1 MPDWKILQTGSSCIG
16 VLLFDRF
23 SNHCLANAVEPLR
36 AANTLLGRKIYDWQV
51 LTLDGAPV
59 TSSSGFPVVPAASL
73 SEASGGDALF
83 LLPSYD
89 YRRHATVKCS
99 QLLRAAAR
107 RYDTLVGL
115 DTGSWLLAEAGL
127 LDGRPATIHYEVFE
141 EFSEQFP
148 DVMARRE
155 RFIVDG
161 NRVTSG
167 GAMTAFELVLRLIG
181 ERHGTALTLEIAALF
196 MHQEAGIV
204 RSVSKAQ
211 GNRHVAA
218 AIAEMES
225 HVEQPLPIRLVA
237 KRAGCSQ
244 KELERWFAKVIG
256 APPQT
261 VYRRIR
267 LTLARRL
274 MVETA
279 MSVAEVAL
287 RCGYADASAFTRAFK
302 AEFGVPPRAVRQ

>member
-1 MPDWKILQTGSSCIG
+1 MPDWKILHSGSSRVG

-36 AANTLLGRKIYDWQV
+36 AANTLLGRKAYDWQI
-51 LTLDGAPV
+51 LTLDGTPV
-59 TSSSGFPVVPAASL
+59 TSSSGFPVVPSASL
-73 SEASGGDALF
+73 ADAPGGDALF

-89 YRRHATVKCS
+89 YRRHASVKCS
-99 QLLRAAAR
+99 HLLRAAAR

-148 DVMARRE
+148 DVVARRE

-225 HVEQPLPIRLVA
+225 HVEQLLPIRLVA

-244 KELERWFAKVIG
+244 KDLERWFARVIG
-256 APPQT
+256 APPRT

-287 RCGYADASAFTRAFK
+287 RCGYADTSAFTRAFK
-302 AEFGVPPRAVRQ
+302 AEFGVTPRAVRQ

>member
-1 MPDWKILQTGSSCIG
+1 MPDWKILQAGSSRIG

-36 AANTLLGRKIYDWQV
+36 AANTLLGRKTYDWQI

-59 TSSSGFPVVPAASL
+59 TSSSGFPVVPAAGL

-89 YRRHATVKCS
+89 YRHHATVKCS

-148 DVMARRE
+148 DVVARRE

-204 RSVSKAQ
+204 RSVSRAQ
-211 GNRHVAA
+211 GNRHVTA

-225 HVEQPLPIRLVA
+225 HIEQPLPIRLVA

-244 KELERWFAKVIG
+244 KELERSFTKVIG

-267 LTLARRL
+267 LTLGRRL

-279 MSVAEVAL
+279 ISVAEVAL
-287 RCGYADASAFTRAFK
+287 RCGYADTSAFTRAFK

>member
-1 MPDWKILQTGSSCIG
+1 MPDWKILHSGSSRVG

-36 AANTLLGRKIYDWQV
+36 AANTLLGRKAYDWQI

-59 TSSSGFPVVPAASL
+59 TSSSGFPVVPSASL

-89 YRRHATVKCS
+89 YRRLATAKCS

-274 MVETA
+274 MIETA
-279 MSVAEVAL
+279 ISVAEVAL
-287 RCGYADASAFTRAFK
+287 RCGYADTSAFTRAFK
-302 AEFGVPPRAVRQ
+302 AEFGVTPRAVRQ